1 MKLRYVKVERKYK
14 GIETCDSLPKFL
26 QWLRII
32 PPFKDK
38 EVTYTRMTYKL
49 QYRENDNEYFYGP
62 WIDVPTVEVKE

>member
-1 MKLRYVKVERKYK
+1 MQLRYLKSERKYK

-26 QWLRII
+26 QWLRVI
-32 PPFKDK
+32 PPFRDR

-49 QYRENDNEYFYGP
+49 QYRENDNEYFP